1 MVEDVALP
9 WCGTSNQVAFRG
21 DGIGALNVSFE
32 AVNGD
37 YVISMLDLQGRVVA
51 SQNHTSLNGT
61 QVISIPVNEFAK
73 GSYIV
78 SISTNGVSTSQN
90 VIIK

>member
-1 MVEDVALP
+1 
-9 WCGTSNQVAFRG
+9 
-21 DGIGALNVSFE
+21 VSFE

-37 YVISMLDLQGRVVA
+37 YTITMLDLQGRIVTT
-51 SQNHTSLNGT
+51 QNHASLNGT
-61 QVISIPVNEFAK
+61 QIFSLPVNEFAK

-78 SISTNGVSTSQN
+78 TISTNGVSQSQN